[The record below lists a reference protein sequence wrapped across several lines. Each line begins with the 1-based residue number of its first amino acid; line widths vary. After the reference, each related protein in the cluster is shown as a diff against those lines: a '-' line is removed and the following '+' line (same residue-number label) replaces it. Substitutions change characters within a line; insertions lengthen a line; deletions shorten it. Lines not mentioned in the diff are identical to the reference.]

1 MLIDFSMLFLIVTS
15 YAIGSVSFA
24 VIVSKVMSLPSPYS
38 YGSENPGATNVL
50 RSGNKLAAVL
60 TLLGDAAKGV
70 VAVHFVPTWISTITA
85 ARIDLDLMAGFALL
99 GVLFGHIYP
108 IFHSFKGGKGVATTF
123 GGLVALDFRLG
134 VSTLLVWLIVSLI
147 FRYSS
152 LAAIF
157 SAVIAPLFVFLLLQD
172 AQLTCVVFLVAV
184 ILISK
189 HYKNIINLMK
199 GVESKIGDKNKKI

>member
-1 MLIDFSMLFLIVTS
+1 MSIDFSILFLIVTS

-24 VIVSKVMSLPSPYS
+24 VIVSKVMLLPSPYG
-38 YGSENPGATNVL
+38 YGSGNPGATNVL
-50 RSGNKLAAVL
+50 RSGNKLAAAL
-60 TLLGDAAKGV
+60 TLLGDALKGA
-70 VAVHFVPTWISTITA
+70 VAVYFIPAWISTISA

-123 GGLVALDFRLG
+123 GGLVALDFRVG
-134 VSTLLVWLIVSLI
+134 VSVLFVWLIVSLI

-157 SAVIAPLFVFLLLQD
+157 SAVTAPLFVFLLFHD
-172 AQLTCVVFLVAV
+172 IQLTWVVILVAV

-189 HYKNIINLMK
+189 HHKNIINLMK
-199 GVESKIGDKNKKI
+199 GVESKIGDKNKK